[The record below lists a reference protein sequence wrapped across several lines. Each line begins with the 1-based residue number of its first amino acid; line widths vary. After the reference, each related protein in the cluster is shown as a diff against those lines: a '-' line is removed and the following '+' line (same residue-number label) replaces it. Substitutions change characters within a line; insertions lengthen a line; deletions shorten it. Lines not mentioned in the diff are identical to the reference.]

1 MNIVVKFL
9 CKQLKMN
16 KGNYI
21 VTRLDRGIH
30 TTSMLNSSKKY
41 KKKGLFYDYWL
52 LGITGTLLAIGL
64 LMVASASMVIS
75 DRIYHTPF
83 HFFFHQLSYISIGIS
98 LGWVILRIPLDF
110 WQDIGHYLLII
121 SLFLL
126 MVVLI
131 PGIGREVNGSTRW
144 LGLGPFGMQ
153 VSELA
158 KFSIIIFLSGY
169 LVRRQHEVRTN
180 FKGFV
185 KPIFILG
192 AVGIL
197 LLLEPDFG
205 AATVILFTALSV
217 IFLAGARL
225 RQFIILMLLV
235 VAGLACLAV
244 TSPYRML
251 RLTTFLH
258 PWANPFDSG
267 YQLTQSLIAFGRGGI
282 FGVGLGNSI
291 QKLFY
296 LPEAH
301 TDFLF
306 AVLVE
311 ELGLIGGLTVIL
323 LFAILVGRILII
335 GRKAHKKGKLFAAYV
350 TYGLGLWIGF
360 QAMINIG
367 VNAGL
372 LPTKGLTLPFIS
384 YGGSSMLFYCVA
396 IAVLLRIYYE
406 VSLD

>member
-1 MNIVVKFL
+1 MYK
-9 CKQLKMN
+9 
-16 KGNYI
+16 
-21 VTRLDRGIH
+21 H
-30 TTSMLNSSKKY
+30 
-41 KKKGLFYDYWL
+41 KKKTLFYDYWL
-52 LGITGTLLAIGL
+52 LAITGSLLFIGL

-75 DRIYHTPF
+75 DRVYHTPF
-83 HFFFHQLSYISIGIS
+83 HFFFHQLSYIG
-98 LGWVILRIPLDF
+98 LGVFLGFIIVKIPLSF
-110 WQDIGHYLLII
+110 WQDIGHYLLLI

-126 MVVLI
+126 MIVII

-144 LGLGPFGMQ
+144 LGIGPFGLQ
-153 VSELA
+153 VSEFA

-169 LVRRQHEVRTN
+169 LVRRQSEVQTSY
-180 FKGFV
+180 KGFI
-185 KPIFILG
+185 KPLLILG
-192 AVGIL
+192 AAGIL

-205 AATVILFTALSV
+205 AATVILSTSLGMM
-217 IFLAGARL
+217 FLAGARL
-225 RQFIILMLLV
+225 RQFILLLFLV
-235 VAGLACLAV
+235 FGGLAILAI

-282 FGVGLGNSI
+282 FGLGLGNSI

-311 ELGLIGGLTVIL
+311 EFGLAGGLIVIL
-323 LFAILVGRILII
+323 LFAALIGRILII
-335 GRKAHKKGKLFAAYV
+335 ARAAHKKGNFFAAYV
-350 TYGLGLWIGF
+350 AYGLGLWIGF

-384 YGGSSMLFYCVA
+384 YGGSSMLFYCIA